1 MGVGRGQQIQNRK
14 VVEFIR
20 GVTIS
25 NTGWE
30 TRHVS
35 IEQIRTDGVLPD
47 DIDAVATLGILRGT
61 GVALQ
66 EAAARNIPR
75 YYIDH
80 AYFNPGY
87 NGDGWLRISKNRHT
101 VNYTKQVPDDRWVEN
116 FAGNNPIQPWRTRS
130 ERGNNILVLPPTD
143 AVGWYFNDREWCDK
157 IVLKLKKYVPE
168 SLIKIRLKPNEPVV
182 NVWGDLKRLQKNPAD
197 IPLDEDL
204 RNTNIVVAY
213 NSSSA
218 LQAALMGIPVITNKH
233 CAAYPISFSMSDLA
247 QGPDNPVFDKSPN
260 RMELVK
266 WLSYC
271 QFNRSEIMDG
281 TAWSLIQE
289 YQDDVDGY

>member
-182 NVWGDLKRLQKNPAD
+182 NVWGDLKRLQKK
-197 IPLDEDL
+197 
-204 RNTNIVVAY
+204 
-213 NSSSA
+213 SS
-218 LQAALMGIPVITNKH
+218 
-233 CAAYPISFSMSDLA
+233 
-247 QGPDNPVFDKSPN
+247 
-260 RMELVK
+260 
-266 WLSYC
+266 
-271 QFNRSEIMDG
+271 
-281 TAWSLIQE
+281 
-289 YQDDVDGY
+289 

>member
-1 MGVGRGQQIQNRK
+1 M
-14 VVEFIR
+14 
-20 GVTIS
+20 
-25 NTGWE
+25 
-30 TRHVS
+30 
-35 IEQIRTDGVLPD
+35 
-47 DIDAVATLGILRGT
+47 
-61 GVALQ
+61 
-66 EAAARNIPR
+66 
-75 YYIDH
+75 
-80 AYFNPGY
+80 
-87 NGDGWLRISKNRHT
+87 
-101 VNYTKQVPDDRWVEN
+101 
-116 FAGNNPIQPWRTRS
+116 
-130 ERGNNILVLPPTD
+130 
-143 AVGWYFNDREWCDK
+143 
-157 IVLKLKKYVPE
+157 
-168 SLIKIRLKPNEPVV
+168 
-182 NVWGDLKRLQKNPAD
+182 
-197 IPLDEDL
+197 DEDL